1 MESIASRK
9 IPKARIKKI
18 KTHPRQ
24 KKKKQGINVTVEPD
38 YKKLYEESPNLQ
50 RTINKD
56 GIIIACNQS
65 YARSLGYSKNE
76 IIGKSIFVHVA
87 KKSLEA
93 MRDSFE
99 TWKRFGSVEN
109 KEVIFQRKDDTT
121 FPVLISATNIYDN
134 DDKLVG
140 SNTIIRD
147 ITDIYY
153 QKKRLQ
159 ENQEQMKYQYYQIKK
174 INDLLTITEKR
185 YRTLYDKTPVLLRTI
200 TTEGVL
206 TDCNEAYAK
215 ALGYTKKEAAGM
227 SIYYHTAE
235 RSINDMKNNFET
247 WKRTHET
254 QSSEIWLKR
263 KDESIFPTLL
273 SGTSLYNEHGK
284 LIGRTLALADM
295 TEIYEARSKLELNEH
310 QLREQYEKLQKLDSL
325 KDDFLTMITHELK
338 TPLVPIK
345 GYIDILLSG
354 NLGGLNEEQKKRMEI
369 IKASTNSLL
378 KLVSDLLDAQ
388 KIELGVL
395 KMSKDVYDLSEIIR
409 NVVNRMKPNL
419 DGRGITI
426 TTDLEE
432 SMPLL
437 CDSVRIEQVLTN
449 LIANSLDFC
458 PKQDGRIE
466 IKLFAEN
473 SNAKII
479 VKDNGAGI
487 SKESLDKI
495 FVKFYQIDTSV
506 TREHGG
512 TGIGLS
518 VCKGL
523 IEAHG
528 GKIWAK
534 SEGLNKGTEMHILFP
549 KF

>member
-1 MESIASRK
+1 VESIASRK

-109 KEVIFQRKDDTT
+109 KEVIFQRKDGTI
-121 FPVLISATNIYDN
+121 FPVLISATNIYDS
-134 DDKLVG
+134 DDKLIG

-153 QKKRLQ
+153 QRKRLQ

-200 TTEGVL
+200 TIDGVL

-227 SIYYHTAE
+227 SIYDHAAE

-263 KDESIFPTLL
+263 KDGSIFPTLL
-273 SGTSLYNEHGK
+273 SGTSLYDEHGK
-284 LIGRTLALADM
+284 IIGRTLALTDM
-295 TEIYEARSKLELNEH
+295 TEIYEARSKLDLN
-310 QLREQYEKLQKLDSL
+310 
-325 KDDFLTMITHELK
+325 
-338 TPLVPIK
+338 
-345 GYIDILLSG
+345 
-354 NLGGLNEEQKKRMEI
+354 
-369 IKASTNSLL
+369 
-378 KLVSDLLDAQ
+378 
-388 KIELGVL
+388 
-395 KMSKDVYDLSEIIR
+395 EIIR
-409 NVVNRMKPNL
+409 NVINRMKPNL
-419 DGRGITI
+419 DKRGITI
-426 TTDLEE
+426 ATDLEE
-432 SMPLL
+432 SMPFL